1 MTSISVIL
9 GLGAAILLLAAGYLY
24 GARLGSKAREHLR
37 TVNLQQAEKLK
48 QLQDRVS
55 EQAGQQDSNLR
66 NAIQQLLVPLVQREE
81 FSLGLSQLEASP
93 GQHRDLTLLL
103 DQILEI
109 GKFSTVLISNEE
121 GLPVASNSAAQDV
134 ERLAATS
141 SLLLLMADRMAGADR
156 PAPLSFMLH
165 DEANST
171 TLCRIF
177 RVRDQRLSLTAVCSG
192 SRLTPTALD
201 PALARVEA
209 LLGAPS

>member
-1 MTSISVIL
+1 MTLIPAII
-9 GLGAAILLLAAGYLY
+9 GLGAAVLLLAAGYLY
-24 GARLGSKAREHLR
+24 GARLGSKARERLR
-37 TVNLQQAEKLK
+37 TANLQQAEKLK

-55 EQAGQQDSNLR
+55 DQADERDSSLR
-66 NAIQQLLVPLVQREE
+66 NTIRQLLVPLVQREE
-81 FSLGLSQLEASP
+81 FSLGLSQLDASP

-109 GKFSTVLISNEE
+109 GKFSTVLISNDE

-141 SLLLLMADRMAGADR
+141 SLLLLMADRMAGNDR

-165 DEANST
+165 DDSNST
-171 TLCRIF
+171 MLCRIF
-177 RVRDQRLSLTAVCSG
+177 RVRDQRLSLTAVSSG

>member
-1 MTSISVIL
+1 MTLIPAII
-9 GLGAAILLLAAGYLY
+9 GLGAAVLLLAAGYLY
-24 GARLGSKAREHLR
+24 GARLGSKARERLR
-37 TVNLQQAEKLK
+37 TANLQQAEKLK

-55 EQAGQQDSNLR
+55 DQADERDSSLR
-66 NAIQQLLVPLVQREE
+66 NTIRQLLVPLVQREE
-81 FSLGLSQLEASP
+81 FSLGLSQLDASP

-103 DQILEI
+103 DQILDI
-109 GKFSTVLISNEE
+109 GKFSTVLISNDE

-141 SLLLLMADRMAGADR
+141 SLLLLMADRMAGNDR

-165 DEANST
+165 DDSNST
-171 TLCRIF
+171 MLCRIF
-177 RVRDQRLSLTAVCSG
+177 RVRDQRLSLTAVSSG